1 MNFSKAVVKMM
12 LSMKSCTHTKDKI
25 SRVQGQA
32 KGNESLAQHF
42 VLREELNKSLFAAAN
57 KKKKSMLL
65 LRTLKPCPVISNP
78 IARVIQTG
86 DVWLRR

>member
-25 SRVQGQA
+25 SQVQGQA

-57 KKKKSMLL
+57 KQKKVCYCFV
-65 LRTLKPCPVISNP
+65 P
-78 IARVIQTG
+78 
-86 DVWLRR
+86 